1 MHNPAAREGCSSLRV
16 RDLFA
21 EAISVIA
28 QRPVRTLLTAL
39 GTILG
44 VGAFVTT
51 IGLAETTR
59 SQVSSRFD
67 ALRATEVDIQDAAP
81 DGTNPF
87 PDDVDARLERLA
99 GVVHAGL
106 SFRVDGSA
114 TEVGASATPAHGT
127 APSIPVIAATPG
139 AVLASRPTLVTGR
152 VYDRWHEERGERV
165 ALLGRAAAD
174 QLGVTY
180 IDQHPVIFINSTP
193 YSVMGILEDVKR
205 TPDLLL
211 SVVIPTSAADTQFE
225 TRSAERHVVIDTA
238 PGAAQ
243 LIGTQAPLALRPQ
256 QPERLEAIVP
266 PDPKTLRNQVEGD
279 VQILFYSLSGLAL
292 VIGAVAI
299 TNASLLNVTERRP
312 EIGLRR
318 ALGATRAHI
327 LGQITLESALT
338 GTLAGALG
346 AALGLSAVT
355 AVAVARTWTPTMQP
369 VVLLAAPIIG
379 IVTGGCA
386 GIAPAVKAAR
396 TPPATTLRG

>member
-1 MHNPAAREGCSSLRV
+1 
-16 RDLFA
+16 
-21 EAISVIA
+21 
-28 QRPVRTLLTAL
+28 
-39 GTILG
+39 
-44 VGAFVTT
+44 
-51 IGLAETTR
+51 
-59 SQVSSRFD
+59 
-67 ALRATEVDIQDAAP
+67 
-81 DGTNPF
+81 
-87 PDDVDARLERLA
+87 
-99 GVVHAGL
+99 
-106 SFRVDGSA
+106 
-114 TEVGASATPAHGT
+114 
-127 APSIPVIAATPG
+127 
-139 AVLASRPTLVTGR
+139 
-152 VYDRWHEERGERV
+152 
-165 ALLGRAAAD
+165 
-174 QLGVTY
+174 
-180 IDQHPVIFINSTP
+180 
-193 YSVMGILEDVKR
+193 MGILEDVKR